1 VANTSFAGPFKR
13 SLSDVISFYSV
24 LVPHDGSPFRL
35 KSIWRSK
42 VPLRVTLFAWL
53 AALGKIL
60 TLPCMISGSVM
71 SWWSSGVVCVRG
83 TKRL

>member
-1 VANTSFAGPFKR
+1 MAKTSFAGPFKR
-13 SLSDVISFYSV
+13 RLSDVILFYNV

-42 VPLRVTLFAWL
+42 VPLRATLFAWL
-53 AALGKIL
+53 AALWKIH

-71 SWWSSGVVCVRG
+71 SWWLIGVVCVRG
-83 TKRL
+83 TERL